1 MKNVYDV
8 LRQKELEV
16 SRVEKEVEALRVA
29 APLLSDGGEIAYD
42 ATATLSNS
50 SPQNAGPEPDQVA
63 GREKK
68 WRLP

>member
-1 MKNVYDV
+1 MKNIYEV

-29 APLLSDGGEIAYD
+29 APLLSDNGEMSHD
-42 ATATLSNS
+42 ATATVSDS
-50 SPQNAGPEPDQVA
+50 SPQNSGPEPDQVS

>member
-1 MKNVYDV
+1 MKNVYEL

-29 APLLSDGGEIAYD
+29 APLLSDSEEMAYD
-42 ATATLSNS
+42 ATATSSNAS
-50 SPQNAGPEPDQVA
+50 SQNSGSEPDQVA